1 MFNTEKDKLNVL
13 EAYENCSSETLRKY
27 FGENSRVKIME
38 APNPEEIIWENF
50 NLPKKKRIFRT
61 ILGWL
66 FSLIVLVAVFIV
78 FYFIL
83 IEKSTLL
90 EHAAEKLAEHPDDA
104 KLQS

>member
-1 MFNTEKDKLNVL
+1 
-13 EAYENCSSETLRKY
+13 
-27 FGENSRVKIME
+27 ME

-50 NLPKKKRIFRT
+50 NLPKKKRIIRT

-90 EHAAEKLAEHPDDA
+90 EHAAEKLAEHPDDS
-104 KLQS
+104 KLQNQYNGAVALVFVLMFLVVLFDKLVLAALFHKFT